1 MEIKKNPLLI
11 MENNRF
17 PRFLI
22 GLLVSL
28 SILFISFE
36 WTNSDKKVTA
46 PERKS
51 IIWEDEELVPIT
63 TMDDIKPKVLPPAPP
78 KVIEEINFGVNPTK
92 YNTCIKSYL
101 SNNNTSYT
109 MIYSVKVNYNNT

>member
-51 IIWEDEELVPIT
+51 II
-63 TMDDIKPKVLPPAPP
+63 
-78 KVIEEINFGVNPTK
+78 
-92 YNTCIKSYL
+92 
-101 SNNNTSYT
+101 
-109 MIYSVKVNYNNT
+109 